1 MPNDWCRSH
10 DNSSDDVLKKD
21 FESNPSEEKTLEA
34 RREILMKKL
43 QTNFPIITAILFGSA
58 FLIIGLAAIS
68 LQIVLIVNTA
78 YNYGICNGI
87 WGGFFALLNGSMKF
101 NMGNLLQLMI

>member
-1 MPNDWCRSH
+1 MPNDWCKSH
-10 DNSSDDVLKKD
+10 DNSSDHVLKKD
-21 FESNPSEEKTLEA
+21 FEPEEKTLEA

-43 QTNFPIITAILFGSA
+43 QTNFPIITVILFGSA

-68 LQIVLIVNTA
+68 LQIVLIVNAA
-78 YNYGICNGI
+78 YNYGIGNGI
-87 WGGFFALLNGSMKF
+87 WGGFFALLNGFMKF